1 MVVEDDAAARTAVSE
16 ALRAYN
22 YTVFSAANGME
33 ALKVVEERQGKIDLV
48 LSDLVMP
55 GMSGV
60 TLYKKLTQ
68 DYPEIQV
75 MVMTGYPL
83 KDDTRE
89 LLEEGGITWLAK
101 PIHMRSLVRAIQKV
115 LNSESAK
122 VSSEVITR

>member
-22 YTVFSAANGME
+22 YNVFSAANGME
-33 ALKVVEERQGKIDLV
+33 ALKVVEERRGKIDLV

-89 LLEEGGITWLAK
+89 LLENGGITWLAK

-115 LNSESAK
+115 LNTENAK
-122 VSSEVITR
+122 VSSEAITR